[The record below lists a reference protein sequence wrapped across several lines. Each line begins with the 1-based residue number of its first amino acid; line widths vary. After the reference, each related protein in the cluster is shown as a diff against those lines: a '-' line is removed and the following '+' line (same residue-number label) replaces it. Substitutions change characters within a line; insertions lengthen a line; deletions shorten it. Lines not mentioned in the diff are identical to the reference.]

1 MRWFLR
7 SENVLRSIACA
18 VLLLHVAAASAAQQ
32 SSRELAEIVRFNAP
46 EARQGVAVDGQHL
59 YAITDRAIG
68 KYDKQTGALITKWE
82 GARDG
87 PIIHLDGG
95 VVIDGKLYAAH
106 SNYPNEPMTSSV
118 EIYDAATL
126 KPIGSHS
133 FGIMWGSLTWL
144 DRHDGAWWAVFANY
158 SRVFGQSQRPYGNS
172 YWTTLVKFDDKGQWQ
187 QGWIFPSNIIK
198 RSEPMSISGGSWG
211 PDGLLYVTGHDHAE
225 VYVIRLPRQG
235 SILEHVETIPFAVEG
250 QGIAW
255 DRSQPGVLYGISR
268 ANSQLV
274 GARLR
279 KKETPQK

>member
-1 MRWFLR
+1 MT
-7 SENVLRSIACA
+7 EGEHVLRA
-18 VLLLHVAAASAAQQ
+18 LLCSLTMVFAAAAFPAQQ
-32 SSRELAEIVRFNAP
+32 SARELAELARFDAP
-46 EARQGVAVDGQHL
+46 EARQGVAVDAQHF
-59 YAITDRAIG
+59 YAVTDRAIG
-68 KYDKQTGALITKWE
+68 KYDKQSGALVAKWE
-82 GARDG
+82 GPRDG
-87 PIIHLDGG
+87 PIIHLDSG
-95 VVIDGKLYAAH
+95 VVLDGKLYAAH

-118 EIYDAATL
+118 EIYDASTL

-133 FGIMWGSLTWL
+133 FGIMWGSLTWI

-172 YWTTLVKFDDKGQWQ
+172 YWTTLIRFDDKWQWQ

-225 VYVIRLPRQG
+225 VYALRLPRQG

-250 QGIAW
+250 QGIAF

-268 ANSQLV
+268 SKSQV
-274 GARLR
+274 VAARLR
-279 KKETPQK
+279 QKETPPK